1 MLCIAFGTDGLK
13 VIGLNPRPI
22 LPSMDNRHYDQIVP
36 GYSVNQPIIPAHKP
50 FAGVGD
56 HALRRQFGKFGQ
68 TGCCCHKIFVEFE
81 RRLRVIVCDEIQ
93 YACPVALR
101 P

>member
-1 MLCIAFGTDGLK
+1 MLRIAFGTDGLS
-13 VIGLNPRPI
+13 VIELNPRPI
-22 LPSMDNRHYDQIVP
+22 LPSMDNRHDNQIIP
-36 GYSVNQPIIPAHKP
+36 RYPVNQPIIPAHKP

-68 TGCCCHKIFVEFE
+68 AGYCCHKIFVEFE
-81 RRLRVIVCDEIQ
+81 RRLRVIVCDEIH
-93 YACPVALR
+93 YICTVA